1 MGNHLR
7 CSFTK
12 RSCAVV
18 FFAVVVVEISFRVT
32 LCRWKCRCFTS
43 EYLDQLIGVPKH
55 LGRVDPTQDITQS
68 AMEAETKG
76 NFDSDSALKAFLSS
90 TQELK
95 NSKSADSGAVSN
107 VCNPQRSVNVATVYL
122 AKALGLNV
130 ASLVDGYTY
139 NWAVVHSFPMNS
151 TAGPSET
158 FEPTGDKGQAYWT
171 LLDQYTSE
179 TEPEMRAGKGRNWCH
194 HQGIGVHSHCLQV
207 WTKKTPA
214 APPYIFGPS
223 GGRGSGY
230 NMSNC

>member
-1 MGNHLR
+1 M
-7 CSFTK
+7 
-12 RSCAVV
+12 
-18 FFAVVVVEISFRVT
+18 
-32 LCRWKCRCFTS
+32 
-43 EYLDQLIGVPKH
+43 PKH

-68 AMEAETKG
+68 AMETETKG
-76 NFDSDSALKAFLSS
+76 NFDTDSALKAFLSS

-158 FEPTGDKGQAYWT
+158 FEPTGDEVQAYWT
-171 LLDQYTSE
+171 VLDQYTSE
-179 TEPEMRAGKGRNWCH
+179 TEPKMRAGKGRNWCH

-214 APPYIFGPS
+214 APPYIFGPP
-223 GGRGSGY
+223 GGRGSGH
-230 NMSNC
+230 NMSHCRLGLTGFQEKTLLPENRPTPKSVSQTLPNHFSCLCQ